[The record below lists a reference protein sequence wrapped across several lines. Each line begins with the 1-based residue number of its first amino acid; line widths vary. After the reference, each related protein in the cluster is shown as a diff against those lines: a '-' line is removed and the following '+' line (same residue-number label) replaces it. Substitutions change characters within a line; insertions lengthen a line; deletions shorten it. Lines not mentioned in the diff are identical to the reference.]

1 MRRIGIVAL
10 LLAGTVAS
18 TAQAQG
24 RGRSAPTAPL
34 DERVRIVINGGGIF
48 NTQTLEQQFTLRK
61 NVEATPVSTELDPA
75 AGGFVEVGGRIR
87 IAPAVWVG
95 ATVFAMSASLSGTL
109 DAQVPHPFYFGQP
122 RDVSGEI
129 DQLSGT
135 SKGVHVEAAFAVS
148 SSDRR
153 EILLFGGP
161 SYFRVKQDL
170 VTDFTYSDAYPYD
183 TAEFESTVTAQA
195 TDEGFGFNVGA
206 EATWRLARSV
216 RAGAMLRYSLANL
229 TLPVAP
235 GNEADMRAGGLQVGG
250 SVQLLFGR

>member
-10 LLAGTVAS
+10 LLAGTVAG

-24 RGRSAPTAPL
+24 RGRSAPPAAPL

-48 NTQTLEQQFTLRK
+48 NTQTLEQQFTLHK

-135 SKGVHVEAAFAVS
+135 SKGVHVGRRLQSRRRTGAKSCS
-148 SSDRR
+148 SA
-153 EILLFGGP
+153 GP
-161 SYFRVKQDL
+161 RTS
-170 VTDFTYSDAYPYD
+170 
-183 TAEFESTVTAQA
+183 
-195 TDEGFGFNVGA
+195 G
-206 EATWRLARSV
+206 
-216 RAGAMLRYSLANL
+216 
-229 TLPVAP
+229 
-235 GNEADMRAGGLQVGG
+235 
-250 SVQLLFGR
+250 

>member
-10 LLAGTVAS
+10 LLAGTVGG

-24 RGRSAPTAPL
+24 RGRPAPTAAPP
-34 DERVRIVINGGGIF
+34 DERVRIVIIGGGIF
-48 NTQTLEQQFTLRK
+48 NTQTLEQQFTLRR

-129 DQLSGT
+129 D
-135 SKGVHVEAAFAVS
+135 
-148 SSDRR
+148 
-153 EILLFGGP
+153 
-161 SYFRVKQDL
+161 
-170 VTDFTYSDAYPYD
+170 
-183 TAEFESTVTAQA
+183 
-195 TDEGFGFNVGA
+195 
-206 EATWRLARSV
+206 
-216 RAGAMLRYSLANL
+216 
-229 TLPVAP
+229 
-235 GNEADMRAGGLQVGG
+235 
-250 SVQLLFGR
+250 